1 MRLSMVFVLRSI
13 CGETRSSSLMTK
25 FVFSF
30 LVIEV
35 SCFSLQ
41 TRITAKN
48 NRITS
53 ETNRAESF

>member
-41 TRITAKN
+41 TRIT
-48 NRITS
+48 
-53 ETNRAESF
+53 